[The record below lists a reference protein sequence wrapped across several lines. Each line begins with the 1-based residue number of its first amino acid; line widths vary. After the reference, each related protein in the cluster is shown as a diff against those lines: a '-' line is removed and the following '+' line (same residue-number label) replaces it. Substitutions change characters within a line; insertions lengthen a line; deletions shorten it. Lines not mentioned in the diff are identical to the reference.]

1 MKKMLKNLNRSLR
14 CDGVKRCE
22 RCGRMM
28 DHYHYLTTSSDLVRQ
43 CVCADDRQCR
53 EQQQTRKQKQLRKL
67 KERWAYE
74 N

>member
-1 MKKMLKNLNRSLR
+1 MKKISKKVNHSWQSEKLR
-14 CDGVKRCE
+14 RCE
-22 RCGRMM
+22 RCGRIT
-28 DHYHYLTTSSDLVRQ
+28 DHYHYLIASRDLVKK

-53 EQQQTRKQKQLRKL
+53 ESQQTRKQKQLKKL

>member
-1 MKKMLKNLNRSLR
+1 MKKISKKVNHSWQSEKLR
-14 CDGVKRCE
+14 RCE

>member
-28 DHYHYLTTSSDLVRQ
+28 DHYHYLTASSDLVRQ

-53 EQQQTRKQKQLRKL
+53 EVQQTRKQKQLRKL